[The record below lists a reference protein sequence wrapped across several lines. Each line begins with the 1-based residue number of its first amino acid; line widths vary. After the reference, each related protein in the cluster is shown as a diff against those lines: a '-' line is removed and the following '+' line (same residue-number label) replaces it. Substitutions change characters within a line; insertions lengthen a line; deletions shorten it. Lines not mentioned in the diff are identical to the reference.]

1 MPEAM
6 PETGPETDLA
16 KIYAR
21 LRVIGSSTVGGV
33 LDGLGIDGIVLPP
46 IRPVTPDRKFAGPAF
61 TVNVAVGALGTFKPE
76 EFDIPA
82 YVDVAAPGEV
92 IAIDAG
98 GAMVSMMG
106 GAAATAAKL
115 RGVNG
120 IVIHGGVRDL
130 EEIVDSGMD
139 LFVRHA
145 APVTGRTRVRTAAT
159 QVPIR
164 LGNVLVNPG
173 DILVGDSTGVVCIPK
188 AQLLEVFA
196 RAEKAEATD
205 RVIFEHV
212 RAGKGIGEAAR
223 IAKGGK
229 A

>member
-1 MPEAM
+1 M
-6 PETGPETDLA
+6 TDSELQ
-16 KIYAR
+16 KICAR
-21 LRVIGSSTVGGV
+21 LREIGSSTVGGA
-33 LDGLGIDGIVLPP
+33 LDALNIDGLVVPP
-46 IRPVTPDRKFAGPAF
+46 IRPVAPDRKFAGPAF
-61 TVNVAVGALGTFKPE
+61 TVNVAVGALGTFAPE

-82 YVDVAAPGEV
+82 YVDNAAPGEV

-120 IVIHGGVRDL
+120 IVVHGGVRDL

-145 APVTGRTRVRTAAT
+145 VPVSGRTRVRTAAT
-159 QVPIR
+159 QVPVR
-164 LGNVLVNPG
+164 LGNVTVNPG
-173 DILVGDSTGVVCIPK
+173 DILVGDSTGVVCIPR
-188 AQLLEVFA
+188 ARLAEVLA
-196 RAEKAEATD
+196 LSEKAEATD

-223 IAKGGK
+223 IAKKG
-229 A
+229 

>member
-1 MPEAM
+1 MNIARNHDSM
-6 PETGPETDLA
+6 TAKDLA
-16 KIYAR
+16 AICAR
-21 LRVIGSSTVGGV
+21 LREIGPSTVGGA
-33 LDGLGIDGIVLPP
+33 LDALGIDGLVVPP
-46 IRPVTPDRKFAGPAF
+46 IRPVAPDRKFAGPAF

-82 YVDVAAPGEV
+82 YVDVAAAGEV

-106 GAAATAAKL
+106 GAAATAAKV

-139 LFVRHA
+139 LFVKHA

-164 LGNVLVNPG
+164 LENVTVNPG
-173 DILVGDSTGVVCIPK
+173 DVLVGDSTGVVCIPK
-188 AQLLEVFA
+188 ARLMEVFA
-196 RAEKAEATD
+196 LAEKAEAQD

-212 RAGKGIGEAAR
+212 RQGKGLREAAR
-223 IAKGGK
+223 IAKGG
-229 A
+229 